1 MNSLSNCCVVILMS
15 KSSVVVPVAGSE
27 SFFIAISISGDAS
40 VVRLGV
46 GSADFHE
53 EYDSENGE
61 SDDQNEVHNECPS
74 NELCL
79 FVLFLDPAILSLHLL
94 SASDCLSRSGSVNG
108 ELCVHKCGRVDGVIV
123 SHVRH
128 RDDRVGSEVL
138 VESLEG
144 GEGMEHL
151 RTVGSRCFSG
161 EGVVRQVVLGFSVL
175 GGRDSTLEVV
185 RLGLSSGTMSKDFL
199 SAVSVRVEL
208 SGLGVFVL
216 RFRVVLGVVV
226 GIASSRSNTSDAE
239 GFSAVEVLLDD
250 LLVDHVQ
257 GVDVGGVSSSSSLS
271 RSVDVRSREVSVGAS
286 ERKVKETTL
295 TVPDFV
301 NLVGICVAIDSLN
314 SSSLGSVSGTS
325 ADLDVCV
332 AGVHETSITDN
343 ERSDFGVVNDG
354 ITGLEVV
361 VGVALRVSNEA
372 NVLNERGVPSENEFL

>member
-1 MNSLSNCCVVILMS
+1 
-15 KSSVVVPVAGSE
+15 
-27 SFFIAISISGDAS
+27 
-40 VVRLGV
+40 
-46 GSADFHE
+46 
-53 EYDSENGE
+53 
-61 SDDQNEVHNECPS
+61 
-74 NELCL
+74 
-79 FVLFLDPAILSLHLL
+79 
-94 SASDCLSRSGSVNG
+94 
-108 ELCVHKCGRVDGVIV
+108 
-123 SHVRH
+123 
-128 RDDRVGSEVL
+128 
-138 VESLEG
+138 
-144 GEGMEHL
+144 MEHL

-175 GGRDSTLEVV
+175 GGRESTLEVV

-216 RFRVVLGVVV
+216 RFSVVLSVVV
-226 GIASSRSNTSDAE
+226 GIASRRSNTSDAE

-250 LLVDHVQ
+250 LLVNHVQ
-257 GVDVGGVSSSSSLS
+257 GIDVGGVSSSRSLS

-301 NLVGICVAIDSLN
+301 NLVGICVAIDSLD

-325 ADLDVCV
+325 VDLDVCV

-343 ERSDFGVVNDG
+343 ERSDFSVVNDG